1 MRVNERNCMK
11 NIHGNSSEKNIISKR
26 LRRIINIK
34 HWLNAFFLSEKSS
47 FEFLFLSL
55 SFSNFIS
62 NNEIYIYT
70 WISRISVF
78 ILPYNWISNF
88 FPFDFRN
95 TACLH
100 YFSLHLSSFNPYL
113 GPSFQSP
120 PLSILL
126 HFPLLPL
133 ILHHLEHLPFIIFN
147 ASNLHIAPQ

>member
-62 NNEIYIYT
+62 NNEIYIYI

-88 FPFDFRN
+88 FSFDFRN

-100 YFSLHLSSFNPYL
+100 YFSLHSTSPLTVSWSLVSISPSFDSAPFSAASFNPPSSRTSAVHYL
-113 GPSFQSP
+113 
-120 PLSILL
+120 
-126 HFPLLPL
+126 
-133 ILHHLEHLPFIIFN
+133 
-147 ASNLHIAPQ
+147 